1 VGKPELDE
9 AFLKNQCSEKRARGN
24 MTVSLW
30 KLGGLT
36 PYQLMK
42 RVWKQMDEDDVSMRS
57 AALSYY
63 FLLALFPLLLFLVTL
78 LGLMAG
84 PGSELRNNL
93 LANLARLMPAS
104 AFDVVSRTLSEVNRG
119 ANGGKLIF
127 GVLAALWA
135 ASNGMSAIVSTL
147 NVSYRVRETRPWWK
161 SRLVV
166 SVGLTI
172 ALSVLV
178 LLALTLVLFGGQI
191 GEAVAARVG
200 LGAAFTLT
208 WKILQWPLIIFFML
222 LAFAMVYYFA
232 PNLED
237 PAWYWISPGAVVG
250 LSLWLAGSLAFRIY
264 LHYFNSYGATYGSLG
279 AVIIL
284 MLWFYLTGAAII
296 IGGEVN
302 SQIGHAT
309 EEKKQREARVRSL
322 DSRPSA
328 AD

>member
-1 VGKPELDE
+1 
-9 AFLKNQCSEKRARGN
+9 

-36 PYQLMK
+36 PYQLIK
-42 RVWKQMDEDDVSMRS
+42 RVWTQMDEDDVAIRS

-63 FLLALFPLLLFLVTL
+63 FLLALFPLLLVMVTL
-78 LGLMAG
+78 LGFMAG
-84 PGSELRNNL
+84 PGSQLRNTL
-93 LANLARLMPAS
+93 LTDLARLMPVS
-104 AFDVVSRTLSEVNRG
+104 AYELVARTLSEISRA

-127 GVLAALWA
+127 GVVAALWA

-147 NVSYRVRETRPWWK
+147 NVAYRVRETRPWWK
-161 SRLVV
+161 SRVLV

-172 ALSVLV
+172 ALSVLI

-191 GEAVAARVG
+191 GEALASRMG
-200 LGAAFTLT
+200 MSAAFTLA
-208 WKILQWPLIIFFML
+208 WKIVQWPLIIFFML

-232 PNLED
+232 PNLKD

-250 LSLWLAGSLAFRIY
+250 LFLWLVGSLAFRVY
-264 LHYFNSYGATYGSLG
+264 LHFFNSYSATYGSLG

-309 EEKKQREARVRSL
+309 EEKKQREARARTP
-322 DSRPSA
+322 DWRQSA